1 MSSMLTVII
10 YNGLGTI
17 ILRQKE
23 TLEEL
28 ILVNGINDV
37 KDKNHYGL
45 NVNTVIDPKQRRNLL
60 YLIEVLHHIYQF
72 IY

>member
-1 MSSMLTVII
+1 MSPTLTEGI
-10 YNGLGTI
+10 YNGLGII

-28 ILVNGINDV
+28 ILVNGIYDV
-37 KDKNHYGL
+37 KDKSNYDL
-45 NVNTVIDPKQRRNLL
+45 KINAVIDPKQLRNLL
-60 YLIEVLHHIYQF
+60 YLIRVLHHNYQF

>member
-1 MSSMLTVII
+1 MSPMLMKRI
-10 YNGLGTI
+10 YNGLGII

-37 KDKNHYGL
+37 KEKIHYGL
-45 NVNTVIDPKQRRNLL
+45 YINTVIDPKQRRNLL
-60 YLIEVLHHIYQF
+60 YLIGVLHLNNQF

>member
-1 MSSMLTVII
+1 MSSMLTIRI
-10 YNGLGTI
+10 YNGLGII

-37 KDKNHYGL
+37 KDKSHYGL
-45 NVNTVIDPKQRRNLL
+45 NINTVIDPKQQRNLL
-60 YLIEVLHHIYQF
+60 YLIGVLHLNNQL
-72 IY
+72 

>member
-1 MSSMLTVII
+1 MNPMLTGRI
-10 YNGLGTI
+10 YNGLGII

-28 ILVNGINDV
+28 ILVNGIYDV
-37 KDKNHYGL
+37 KDKSHYGL
-45 NVNTVIDPKQRRNLL
+45 KINDVIDPKQLSNLL
-60 YLIEVLHHIYQF
+60 YLIGVLHHIYQF

>member
-37 KDKNHYGL
+37 KDKSHYGL
-45 NVNTVIDPKQRRNLL
+45 KINTIIDPKQ
-60 YLIEVLHHIYQF
+60 
-72 IY
+72 

>member
-1 MSSMLTVII
+1 MSSMLTVRI
-10 YNGLGTI
+10 YNGLGTK

-28 ILVNGINDV
+28 ILVNGINEV
-37 KDKNHYGL
+37 KDKSHYGL
-45 NVNTVIDPKQRRNLL
+45 KINIVIDPKQRRNLL
-60 YLIEVLHHIYQF
+60 YLIGVLHLNNQF